1 MRSHHGVVTALGV
14 LATTLLLAAPPAVAK
29 DIGGRLGFGVE
40 HSISGITGAT
50 IRYWF
55 SPDFGA
61 TASAGVDV
69 VDIVKG
75 QNPKTTF
82 DGSLTALYTVVG
94 SVHANLSVG
103 LRLAV
108 GYQSQEA
115 ALVDDATAT
124 GGVTRFRIELPV
136 VLEFFLS
143 DHFSISAGTGAGV
156 AFRLDQPE
164 VDVNVASASI
174 SGTFGVVYYF

>member
-1 MRSHHGVVTALGV
+1 MMLW
-14 LATTLLLAAPPAVAK
+14 APGASAK
-29 DIGGRLGFGVE
+29 DVGGRLGFGVE

-50 IRYWF
+50 VRYWF

-69 VDIVKG
+69 AGIVKG

-82 DGSLTALYTVVG
+82 DGSLTALYRVVG
-94 SVHANLSVG
+94 SVHANLGIG

-108 GYQSQEA
+108 GYQSREA
-115 ALVDDATAT
+115 ALVDDETAT
-124 GGVTRFRIELPV
+124 GGVTRFRIEIPV

-174 SGTFGVVYYF
+174 SGTFGIVYYF